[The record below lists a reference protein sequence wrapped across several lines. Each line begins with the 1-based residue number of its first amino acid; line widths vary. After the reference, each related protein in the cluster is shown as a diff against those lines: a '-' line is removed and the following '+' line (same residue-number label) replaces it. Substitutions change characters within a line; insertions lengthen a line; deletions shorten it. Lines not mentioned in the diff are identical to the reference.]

1 MFNELYPSTLK
12 IVEMFNKLHG
22 YLLSLLFVCVFLLP
36 VVAQV
41 QCRVVDGATHLPL
54 GQVSVQHKQKQTTTD
69 NNGIFLLTNFVAGD
83 TVRIS
88 HVGYETLLW
97 RVPEAAGNFTIPLQ
111 ATYITLNEILI
122 KGMEADA
129 PLLRVPAAV
138 AALSPRDLQR
148 DNNIII
154 APALNR
160 IPGVLMQSGTLNT
173 NKLIIR
179 GIGSRSLFSTNKIRA
194 YFNEIPLTTGDGETT
209 LEDIDLSLIN
219 RVEVIKGPSSS
230 IYGAGLGGTLLLG
243 ASRAAFKQSQV
254 GVEYMTGSFG
264 LQRMVSHAQSGNERA
279 NIRLVHSY
287 QQADGFRQN
296 NAYFRSLLSLHGQ
309 FYAGENTIIS
319 LLANRINV
327 KAYIPSSIDEVTFR
341 NNPRAAAAN
350 WLQLRGYE
358 AYQKTL
364 AGTSVEHQLSRC
376 WELTGS
382 LFMQQRTNDEP
393 RPFNFLRESAQAT
406 GGRGKLQY
414 KANDGNRLVFKAL
427 LGTEIYSEFYKW
439 QTYRNAG
446 GRQGAILS
454 DNEEQRR
461 YVNLFTQA
469 EIVWQ
474 ERTTL
479 VAGLNFNQTTYDYTD
494 LFRSGNR
501 DLSGNRNFGTVFSPR
516 LALNHAFND
525 KQAVFVNISHGF
537 SPPTLSETLTP
548 SGQINPD
555 IRPET
560 GINYEIGWR
569 GQWQPLQ
576 YDISV
581 YAMDIRNLLVARR
594 TGDDAFTGINAG
606 RTLHAGA
613 ETALQCVLLKK
624 RREQPVVQAFANY
637 SYSPYRFL
645 NFRDLDADY
654 SGNPLTGVPRHVLS
668 TGLDLQTD
676 MGLYASLNLQAVG
689 SMSMRDDN
697 TLQSEAYQVLNSRL
711 GYRRI
716 FFKHLA
722 THMYGGCLNIT
733 DERYASMILVNAT
746 GAVPRYYYPGAPR
759 NFFGGLSLSWVW

>member
-1 MFNELYPSTLK
+1 MFNDRYKYMLA
-12 IVEMFNKLHG
+12 V
-22 YLLSLLFVCVFLLP
+22 LLTAAFAQHLFS
-36 VVAQV
+36 QTKG
-41 QCRVVDGATHLPL
+41 RVVDLSTGLPL
-54 GQVSVQHKQKQTTTD
+54 GRASVQYQTQQVATD
-69 NNGIFLLTNFVAGD
+69 NNGIFLLDDVQPGD
-83 TVRIS
+83 TLQFS
-88 HVGYETLLW
+88 HVGYETLRW
-97 RVPEAAGNFTIPLQ
+97 RVPSQAGGFTIGLQ
-111 ATYITLNEILI
+111 ATYTMLNEVLVT
-122 KGMEADA
+122 GMESDA

-138 AALSPRDLQR
+138 AVLSLRDLQR
-148 DNNIII
+148 DNNVII

-160 IPGVLMQSGTLNT
+160 IPGVLMQIGTLNT
-173 NKLIIR
+173 NRLTIR

-194 YFNEIPLTTGDGETT
+194 YFNDIPLTTGDGETT
-209 LEDIDLSLIN
+209 LEDIDLSLID

-254 GVEYMTGSFG
+254 GTEYMTGSFG

-279 NIRLVHSY
+279 NIRFVHSY
-287 QQADGFRQN
+287 QQADGFREN
-296 NAYFRSLLSLHGQ
+296 SAYFRNLLSLHGQ
-309 FYAGENTIIS
+309 FYAGENTTIS

-327 KAYIPSSIDEVTFR
+327 KAYIPSSIDEATFR

-350 WLQLRGYE
+350 WLALRGYE
-358 AYQKTL
+358 AYKKTL
-364 AGTSVEHQLSRC
+364 AGTSVEHRLDTR

-414 KANDGNRLVFKAL
+414 KADNGAGLVFKAL

-454 DNEEQRR
+454 DNEERR
-461 YVNLFTQA
+461 SYINLFTQA
-469 EIVWQ
+469 ELAWN

-494 LFRSGNR
+494 LFRANNR
-501 DLSGNRNFGTVFSPR
+501 DLSGRRNFGAVFSPR
-516 LALNHAFND
+516 LALNHAFGEE
-525 KQAVFVNISHGF
+525 QAAFVSISHGF
-537 SPPTLSETLTP
+537 SPPTLAETLTP

-560 GINYEIGWR
+560 GMNYEIGWR
-569 GQWQPLQ
+569 GQWQNLQ
-576 YDISV
+576 YDVSV

-594 TGDDAFTGINAG
+594 TGDDAFVGINAG

-613 ETALQCVLLKK
+613 EAALQYALLKN
-624 RREQPVVQAFANY
+624 RQQQPVLQAFANY

-645 NFRDLDADY
+645 DFRDLDADY
-654 SGNPLTGVPRHVLS
+654 SGNPLTGVPRHVLA
-668 TGLDLQTD
+668 TGLDLQINK
-676 MGLYASLNLQAVG
+676 GFYASLNLQAVG
-689 SMSMRDDN
+689 AMPMRDDN
-697 TLQSEAYQVLNSRL
+697 TVQSEAYRVLNSRV

-722 THMYGGCLNIT
+722 IHAYGGCLNIT
-733 DERYASMILVNAT
+733 DERYASMILVNAV